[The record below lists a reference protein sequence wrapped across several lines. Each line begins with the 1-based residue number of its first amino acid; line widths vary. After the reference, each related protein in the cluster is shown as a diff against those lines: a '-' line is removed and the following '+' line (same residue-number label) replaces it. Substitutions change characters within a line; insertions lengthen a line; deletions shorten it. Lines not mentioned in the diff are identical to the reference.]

1 MQKRGLVRQIVHN
14 SAAVKHICF
23 KFGTNVLNWTLY
35 DPRNSFLKQT
45 PDGEIIE
52 YFLKGCHFLCPT
64 LYIRLFTLFSLNCM
78 PISASSASSIIYSRC
93 TNCSVYTTV

>member
-1 MQKRGLVRQIVHN
+1 MQKRGLVRKIVYN
-14 SAAVKHICF
+14 SVAIKHICF

-64 LYIRLFTLFSLNCM
+64 LYMM
-78 PISASSASSIIYSRC
+78 PSFEPSQV
-93 TNCSVYTTV
+93 N

>member
-52 YFLKGCHFLCPT
+52 YFLKGCHFLC
-64 LYIRLFTLFSLNCM
+64 RTLFV
-78 PISASSASSIIYSRC
+78 Y
-93 TNCSVYTTV
+93 CSVHIGNQDLSRSYAQNVISQ